1 MDDNAH
7 AVELAAMSTKTA
19 VHFGA
24 GNIGRGFVAQFLHAS
39 GYEVIFADVDARVI
53 AELQAADSYH
63 VHEVGADSRSSVV
76 DNFRALNSRTQEAEV
91 VAAIAAADV
100 VTTAVGAR
108 ILQFIAPVIAM
119 GLDARQKNAAK
130 LTIIACENALGGTDM
145 LAEHVRKHAP
155 AHNAVFAN
163 CAIDRIVPEQD
174 GGLDVTIESFFEWV
188 VDRTPFLGHDGT
200 GRTPDIFGITW
211 VDDLAPYIERKL
223 FTVNTAHAAAA
234 YHGIDRG
241 WVSIREALAT
251 PELQAEVRAALAET
265 KSLLVAK
272 HEFDA
277 DEQQDYIEKTLIRIS
292 NPHLPDTCER
302 VGRNPMRK
310 LGRKERFIGPAAE
323 LAERGMSAWALLN
336 AVGATLRFDVP
347 GDEES
352 VQLQELLSSGL
363 PANEL
368 AIALTDIEP
377 DHALFPHLVEVIQL
391 RLNR

>member
-1 MDDNAH
+1 MTGPT
-7 AVELAAMSTKTA
+7 ELELPAMSNKTA

-39 GYEVIFADVDARVI
+39 GYEVIFADVDDDII
-53 AELQAADSYH
+53 AELQSADSYH
-63 VHEVGADSRSSVV
+63 VHEVGEGAQSSVV
-76 DNFRALNSRTQEAEV
+76 DNFRALNSRTHEADV
-91 VAAIAAADV
+91 VAVIAAADV

-108 ILQFIAPVIAM
+108 ILQFIAPVIAR
-119 GLDARQKNAAK
+119 GLDARPHHAPK
-130 LTIIACENALGGTDM
+130 LTIIACENALGGSDI

-155 AHNAVFAN
+155 GHNAVFAN
-163 CAIDRIVPEQD
+163 CAIDRIVPEQE

-188 VDRTPFLGHDGT
+188 VDRAPFHGE
-200 GRTPDIFGITW
+200 PPEIYGITW

-277 DEQQDYIEKTLIRIS
+277 DEQQAYIEKTLIRLS

-310 LGRKERFIGPAAE
+310 LSRNERFIGPAAE
-323 LAERGMSAWALLN
+323 LAERGMPAWDLLN
-336 AVGATLRFDVP
+336 AVGAALRFDVP

-352 VQLQELLSSGL
+352 LQLQELLSSGL

-368 AIALTDIEP
+368 AVAITGVEP
-377 DHALFPHLVEVIQL
+377 EHPLSPHLVEVIQL
-391 RLNR
+391 RLSR